1 MAEMAAISRTW
12 RIVWLTILSLYG
24 ILETVNGLWQR
35 PLSSP
40 FSSTA
45 RRKSKSIS
53 AQTGSKNF
61 GIGSS
66 HGASN
71 EKQNLL
77 DESLWVHDETENI
90 SQSRYTQRNDP
101 VFSRD
106 TVQTKNLL
114 DRRSIASVAIRRSL
128 AIFLG
133 GSTTSTILS
142 RNFVAQAS
150 SAALPTP
157 IDEKRGEVLLV
168 DSDDTVELPLEFI
181 PTLDAYVVRYF
192 LFDEP
197 FAAIVDTGSPFL
209 TVPCYCKP
217 YRNRKMFWGCY
228 KPELTR
234 DSGYGNTIEGFD
246 NNYGA

>member
-1 MAEMAAISRTW
+1 MAEMAARFRSWIKL
-12 RIVWLTILSLYG
+12 WLVILSLNG
-24 ILETVNGLWQR
+24 ILESVNGLLQR

-40 FSSTA
+40 FSTAA
-45 RRKSKSIS
+45 RRNSKSIS

-61 GIGSS
+61 GEDSRYD
-66 HGASN
+66 AN
-71 EKQNLL
+71 NAKQNPL
-77 DESLWVHDETENI
+77 DKSLWIQDETENI
-90 SQSRYTQRNDP
+90 SQSRYIQRNDP

-142 RNFVAQAS
+142 RNFVVQAS

-157 IDEKRGEVLLV
+157 IDEKRGEALLV
-168 DSDDTVELPLEFI
+168 GGDDTVELTLEFI

-246 NNYGA
+246 NNYGT

>member
-1 MAEMAAISRTW
+1 MAAIFRTW
-12 RIVWLTILSLYG
+12 RMLWFTILALYG
-24 ILETVNGLWQR
+24 ILKSVNGLLQQ

-40 FSSTA
+40 FSTTA
-45 RRKSKSIS
+45 RRKSIL
-53 AQTGSKNF
+53 AQTSSNNF
-61 GIGSS
+61 GTDSS
-66 HGASN
+66 HDASN

-77 DESLWVHDETENI
+77 DDSLWTQEETENI
-90 SQSRYTQRNDP
+90 SQSRYIQLNDP

-106 TVQTKNLL
+106 AVQTKNLL

-128 AIFLG
+128 AIFFG
-133 GSTTSTILS
+133 GSTTSTILA
-142 RNFVAQAS
+142 RNLGTQAS
-150 SAALPTP
+150 SAAPPTP
-157 IDEKRGEVLLV
+157 IDEKRGEALPV
-168 DSDDTVELPLEFI
+168 DSDDTVVELPLEFI